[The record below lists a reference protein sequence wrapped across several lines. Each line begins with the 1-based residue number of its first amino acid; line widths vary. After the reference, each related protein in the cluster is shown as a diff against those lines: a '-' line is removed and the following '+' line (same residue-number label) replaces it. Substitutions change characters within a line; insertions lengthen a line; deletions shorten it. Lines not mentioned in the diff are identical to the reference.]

1 MSKND
6 SQNHEMDDWQSKI
19 SKLEAKLSDLT
30 LERDEMLRQR
40 KEREAKISELNRKYK
55 LEKESAQQL
64 RQVYQPK
71 LKETI
76 GF

>member
-1 MSKND
+1 M
-6 SQNHEMDDWQSKI
+6 
-19 SKLEAKLSDLT
+19 ADLT
-30 LERDEMLRQR
+30 IERDEMMRQR
-40 KEREAKISELNRKYK
+40 KEREAKIQELNRKYK

-76 GF
+76 GY

>member
-6 SQNHEMDDWQSKI
+6 SQNHDMDDWQAKI
-19 SKLEAKLSDLT
+19 NKLEQKMSEIV